1 MREEHR
7 LVGAEL
13 YEPVGCVHCGE
24 TGFAG
29 RTGLFEML
37 TVTDEVRSLLLG
49 GRDAAAIAATGV
61 SEGMRTMRDD
71 GLDKVRLGVTSLAEV
86 LQVTCA
92 G

>member
-13 YEPVGCVHCGE
+13 YEPVGCVHCAE

-29 RTGLFEML
+29 RTGLFETL

-49 GRDAAAIAATGV
+49 GRDAAAITATGV

-71 GLDKVRLGVTSLAEV
+71 GIDKVRLGVTSLAEV
-86 LQVTCA
+86 LQITCS